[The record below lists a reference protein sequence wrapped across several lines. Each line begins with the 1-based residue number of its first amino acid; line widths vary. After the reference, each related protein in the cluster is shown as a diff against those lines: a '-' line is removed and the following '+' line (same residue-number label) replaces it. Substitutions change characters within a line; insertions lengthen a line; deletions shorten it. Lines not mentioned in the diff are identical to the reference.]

1 MKSVG
6 MKIPCYC
13 PLTSMQGD
21 WYSTGPDGDFFFLTA
36 GFVSF
41 CNISSWKLIFVL
53 LLLSVNFNK

>member
-21 WYSTGPDGDFFFLTA
+21 WYSTGPDGDFFFSYCWVCFFL
-36 GFVSF
+36 
-41 CNISSWKLIFVL
+41 
-53 LLLSVNFNK
+53 

>member
-21 WYSTGPDGDFFFLTA
+21 WYSTVPVDGDFFFLLL
-36 GFVSF
+36 GLFLFVIYLPG
-41 CNISSWKLIFVL
+41 N
-53 LLLSVNFNK
+53 

>member
-21 WYSTGPDGDFFFLTA
+21 WYSTGPDGDFFFLLL
-36 GFVSF
+36 GLFLFVIYLPG
-41 CNISSWKLIFVL
+41 N
-53 LLLSVNFNK
+53 